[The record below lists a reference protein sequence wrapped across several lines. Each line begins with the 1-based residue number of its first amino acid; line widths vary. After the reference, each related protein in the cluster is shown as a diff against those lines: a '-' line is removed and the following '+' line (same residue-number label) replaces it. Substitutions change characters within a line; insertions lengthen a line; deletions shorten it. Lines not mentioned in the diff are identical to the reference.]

1 MAIFLFASRDAFKTK
16 RYFVA
21 YFEQS
26 VTGLDVGAPIKFRGI
41 EMGQVVAIEGVSDE
55 KTADVLPRLELEFY
69 PETLRNAHVNEG
81 EYTLF
86 QPLVERG
93 MRASLKSQSLLTG
106 QLYVSLDYH
115 PDKPIRKLGDSSDT
129 YPEMP
134 TIDSGLGELLGTF
147 EDLPLDALV
156 GQVTST
162 LESLEAL
169 LRNQG
174 IAEAAD
180 YLPLLLTDADAAVQS
195 IATLVGSDLPQTT
208 RALRGVLD
216 SETGPLASL
225 SNKLETETLVVI
237 EDSITRLTEQL
248 SSQTLGDLSATLKQ
262 ADTTLNELEAT
273 LTVAQERLQP
283 DDPISYELKTALEEI
298 SSSAAAF
305 RSLVTYIEANP
316 ESVLRG
322 RD

>member
-1 MAIFLFASRDAFKTK
+1 M
-16 RYFVA
+16 
-21 YFEQS
+21 
-26 VTGLDVGAPIKFRGI
+26 
-41 EMGQVVAIEGVSDE
+41 
-55 KTADVLPRLELEFY
+55 
-69 PETLRNAHVNEG
+69 
-81 EYTLF
+81 
-86 QPLVERG
+86 
-93 MRASLKSQSLLTG
+93 
-106 QLYVSLDYH
+106 
-115 PDKPIRKLGDSSDT
+115 
-129 YPEMP
+129 
-134 TIDSGLGELLGTF
+134 
-147 EDLPLDALV
+147 
-156 GQVTST
+156 
-162 LESLEAL
+162 
-169 LRNQG
+169 
-174 IAEAAD
+174 
-180 YLPLLLTDADAAVQS
+180 
-195 IATLVGSDLPQTT
+195 VGSDLPQTT